1 MTTPPSDAGLGLT
14 PELEEA
20 IRRGYAQRDRA
31 NMGPTIAYFES
42 LLAEHPGH
50 PVLVYEVAGAYDT
63 AGQEEKARELYER
76 ALDLGLAG
84 DTLRRCLCQYGS
96 TLRWLGQY
104 NTSLAA
110 LDRAKKQWPESDA
123 VRVFRAL
130 TLNDAGR
137 SDEAVAELMTVITS
151 HAEVTDLGRWAD
163 GLRGLAQW
171 LADGRPDNLLAH
183 ELESGGSARGGAGS
197 RSGAGQAAD
206 EANPVAVPAVIAG
219 GNRDAVDLGVAWLQ
233 LETHPLVKRDRA
245 AVHRRGD
252 RADHDGAASP
262 GSLEERLIQQAAEP
276 VAPLGRIHPDKVNIG
291 LARPGLRDEPG
302 QEPGEPAV
310 AFGGEAGVSEVLE
323 K

>member
-1 MTTPPSDAGLGLT
+1 MTTQPSDARPGLT

-104 NTSLAA
+104 NASLAA

-137 SDEAVAELMTVITS
+137 SDEAVAELMTVITA
-151 HAEVTDLGRWAD
+151 HAEVTDLGRWAE

-171 LADGRPDNLLAH
+171 LADGRPDNM
-183 ELESGGSARGGAGS
+183 
-197 RSGAGQAAD
+197 
-206 EANPVAVPAVIAG
+206 
-219 GNRDAVDLGVAWLQ
+219 
-233 LETHPLVKRDRA
+233 
-245 AVHRRGD
+245 
-252 RADHDGAASP
+252 
-262 GSLEERLIQQAAEP
+262 EERN
-276 VAPLGRIHPDKVNIG
+276 D
-291 LARPGLRDEPG
+291 
-302 QEPGEPAV
+302 
-310 AFGGEAGVSEVLE
+310 
-323 K
+323 